1 MIIKK
6 SPDEEATSEGI
17 GFAGILCTYSDAK
30 DIQEK
35 FWDIFMG
42 RKTYHEKSNGVMA
55 WLLGLDGLKRSK
67 DSASDGDQDWILALI
82 TAYEKIQ
89 KGDWALPP
97 SKTGLKSLEDIKKE
111 IQRLIT
117 SFYNAHIKQ
126 RGSRYV
132 YLATDGEWAKRGDG
146 KDIYYA
152 SYPDP
157 YALCMFSKFDPAH
170 NWQKVSNDVME
181 LNEKILESYKD
192 LGAQGQN
199 PMPEKVFVSVKP
211 DGSFKVENYYK
222 ISAKEGV
229 TGDALKDNEE
239 DSIRFFLRMARAA
252 VLSGNEKAKQM
263 LGKILEITGVQKVSD
278 PLLWARQYNNA
289 LAKAGYGIAAYGAGK
304 SALAKALLASV
315 QSSFDGEGYKD
326 WPEAKKYYYYQSVI
340 FQSIMLGGTKEI
352 IPSSIAGCSK

>member
-1 MIIKK
+1 MKQYWLIFDRYISKLGGFIMGGTGLVVFGCQCPSTVKIGKPEDLKIGDVNTDKSIRGYLKLYGRKLSEGMIIKK

-55 WLLGLDGLKRSK
+55 WLLGLDGLKRSQ

-89 KGDWALPP
+89 KGDLALPP

-199 PMPEKVFVSVKP
+199 QMPAKVFVSVST
-211 DGSFKVENYYK
+211 DGSYKVENYYI
-222 ISAKEGV
+222 ISSGEGV
-229 TGDALKDNEE
+229 QDKDLVDNEE

-252 VLSGNEKAKQM
+252 
-263 LGKILEITGVQKVSD
+263 D
-278 PLLWARQYNNA
+278 R
-289 LAKAGYGIAAYGAGK
+289 K
-304 SALAKALLASV
+304 SV
-315 QSSFDGEGYKD
+315 
-326 WPEAKKYYYYQSVI
+326 V
-340 FQSIMLGGTKEI
+340 
-352 IPSSIAGCSK
+352 